1 MQGRPAGK
9 GAFCVKTHQEL
20 VDSYLDASWALAMEK
35 VALRQGE
42 LAEEL
47 EERLKQDPDAAVPG
61 RTIKRCRAAMRK
73 AFAPPPVS
81 RFKTVLARV
90 VMAAVLCGLLTTV
103 ACAVSPQF
111 KEFLTR
117 IFYSVTEVFTAFTL
131 QDPQTEDVGALQ
143 GHAYEINGV
152 RFEWLPEGYEYV
164 DGQET
169 ERLRRVEFE
178 NAQHEY
184 IQIRVMGLAE
194 AAAYTYD
201 SEESINSSVMVGEF
215 EGQLIERKGS
225 RALLWID
232 DQQDKAIFVIA
243 TDLSQESILQL
254 ARALR
259 Y

>member
-1 MQGRPAGK
+1 M
-9 GAFCVKTHQEL
+9 KTHQEL

-47 EERLKQDPDAAVPG
+47 EERLKQDPEAAVPQH
-61 RTIKRCRAAMRK
+61 TVKRCRTAIRK

-81 RFKTVLARV
+81 RVKTVLARV
-90 VMAAVLCGLLTTV
+90 VMAAVLCGLLTTA

-143 GHAYEINGV
+143 GHAYEINGI

-169 ERLRRVEFE
+169 KRLRRVEFE
-178 NAQHEY
+178 NDTQDY
-184 IQIRVMGLAE
+184 IWIRVTDVDE
-194 AAAYTYD
+194 SSAYTYD
-201 SEESINSSVMVGEF
+201 SAADNPAPVQIGEF
-215 EGQLIERKGS
+215 EGWINEDGNSK
-225 RALLWID
+225 ALFWVD
-232 DQQDKAIFVIA
+232 DQQDKAIIILA
-243 TDLSQESILQL
+243 TNLSQEGVLQL